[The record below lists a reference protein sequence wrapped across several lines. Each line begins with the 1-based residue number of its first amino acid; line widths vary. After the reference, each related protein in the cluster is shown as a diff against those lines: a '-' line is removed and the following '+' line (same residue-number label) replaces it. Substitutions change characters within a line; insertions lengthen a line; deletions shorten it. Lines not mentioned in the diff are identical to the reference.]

1 MKFNF
6 QNAVKKLFDSPLLL
20 ARHTIIFFL
29 FITFIVLGAGFLV
42 FNSYVVS
49 IRNMSPDMSED
60 IDLNEK
66 IYNSVLN
73 RISEEE
79 GKFNEA
85 DSKQYLNPFARTI
98 LANGGA
104 SPEKK

>member
-6 QNAVKKLFDSPLLL
+6 RKAVKKLFDFPLLL
-20 ARHTIIFFL
+20 ARHTVIFFFL
-29 FITFIVLGAGFLV
+29 ITFIVLGAGFLV
-42 FNSYVVS
+42 FNACVVS
-49 IRNMSPDMSED
+49 TRNMNPDMGED

-66 IYNSVLN
+66 TYNSVLN

-79 GKFNEA
+79 NKFNAA
-85 DSKQYLNPFARTI
+85 DSKQYFNPFARTVI
-98 LANGGA
+98 ASGDT